1 MTELEQFVFLCVK
14 QAHQRFCQSSVKQ
27 AITEFAFT
35 FLQSF
40 FFSPWDMQLPSVNKM
55 PALFLEWGEENV
67 WCFPYLYDAK
77 YFWKNSVAV
86 KNIIPKK

>member
-40 FFSPWDMQLPSVNKM
+40 FFLTMRYAA
-55 PALFLEWGEENV
+55 ALSE
-67 WCFPYLYDAK
+67 
-77 YFWKNSVAV
+77 
-86 KNIIPKK
+86 